1 MKTERIRKQTQY
13 IQLNHSYYE
22 SMSVLDIYSLF
33 WMVISAYHVKDIIT
47 NITEI
52 HCYKL
57 LCDDHNINMMEW
69 TGSVYTRETL
79 TVANVLNNALLS
91 PNITFSWI
99 VASATMTSP
108 LEVLTATLKI
118 QIPKLLN
125 KTYHIPIQLF
135 ISNWRRIRHW
145 SLFELTIS
153 GVKRLMFLQFND
165 ASNIHQRKP
174 LSKTFNASTI
184 YKILFL

>member
-1 MKTERIRKQTQY
+1 
-13 IQLNHSYYE
+13 
-22 SMSVLDIYSLF
+22 MSVLDIYSLC
-33 WMVISAYHVKDIIT
+33 WMVIGAYHVKDIIT
-47 NITEI
+47 KFTEI
-52 HCYKL
+52 HCYKS
-57 LCDDHNINMMEW
+57 CVMIIINMMEW
-69 TGSVYTRETL
+69 TGSMYTRETL

-91 PNITFSWI
+91 PNVTFSWI

-135 ISNWRRIRHW
+135 ISNWRRIHHW
-145 SLFELTIS
+145 PLFELTIS
-153 GVKRLMFLQFND
+153 SVKRLMFLQFND